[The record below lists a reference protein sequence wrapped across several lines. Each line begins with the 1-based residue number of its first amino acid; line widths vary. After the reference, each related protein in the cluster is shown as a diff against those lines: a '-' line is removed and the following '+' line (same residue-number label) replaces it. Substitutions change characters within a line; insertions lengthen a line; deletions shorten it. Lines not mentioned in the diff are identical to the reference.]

1 MDLLTQGVLGAALA
15 QTAAKPSETRLAT
28 VIGFAAG
35 LLADIDALIYS
46 SSDSLL
52 TIEYHRHFTHSI
64 FFIPIGALIAAFI
77 LWPLC
82 KKSLSFKRVYIFS
95 LLGYSLSGFIDACT
109 SYGTYLLW
117 PLSGERLAFH
127 IISIVD
133 PIFTLALIIGVVM
146 AWRRRSQLPARLGLG
161 IAALYLLV
169 AVVQLQ
175 RAELAIET
183 LAASRGHTPAR
194 LVAKP
199 TFGNI
204 LLWRSIYE
212 TDGKF
217 YVDAVNVGRQ
227 AKIYMGTSIDK
238 YYPAR
243 DAGKLSQ
250 DSVLYRDIL
259 RFNKFSDEYIAL
271 HPDKPNVLGDVR
283 YSIEPD
289 GVSPLWGIEMD
300 IAQPEKHARFSVY
313 RTLNKQRRE
322 RFFAMLMNEDVMKNS
337 SARTNK

>member
-28 VIGFAAG
+28 GIGFAAG
-35 LLADIDALIYS
+35 LLADADALIFS
-46 SSDSLL
+46 SADSLL

-64 FFIPIGALIAAFI
+64 FFIPIGALIAALI

-82 KKSLSFKRVYIFS
+82 KNKLSFKRLYIFS

-117 PLSGERLAFH
+117 PLLDERLAFH
-127 IISIVD
+127 IIAIVD
-133 PIFTLALIIGVVM
+133 PVFTIALIIGVVM
-146 AWRRRSQLPARLGLG
+146 AWRRRTQLPAKLALGFG
-161 IAALYLLV
+161 ALYLLV

-175 RAELAIET
+175 RAESTIET

-199 TFGNI
+199 SFGNI

-217 YVDAVNVGRQ
+217 YVDAVHVGRQ
-227 AKIYMGTSIDK
+227 PRVYTGTSIDK
-238 YYPAR
+238 YIPSR
-243 DAGKLSQ
+243 DASELSH
-250 DSVLYRDIL
+250 DSVLYRDLL
-259 RFNKFSDEYIAL
+259 RFSKFSADYIAL
-271 HPDKPNVLGDVR
+271 HPDKPNVVGDAR

-289 GVSPLWGIEMD
+289 GVSPLWGIEIDMQ
-300 IAQPEKHARFSVY
+300 QPEKHAQFTVY

-322 RFFAMLMNEDVMKNS
+322 RFFAMLMNEDVVKKS
-337 SARTNK
+337 SATEQ